1 MNTTSVFAASG
12 AGAVFFG
19 LIACCATGSA
29 ARPEIVVSAFGGVAL
44 TENNDLR
51 LQQNG
56 GTDLTFHNVSYKGKD
71 FQSPPYYGA
80 RLACFSSE
88 QSHWGFGAEFFH
100 AKLYLNTEETV
111 RVSGTLAGKPVDAF
125 ERVGDTINS
134 FNLSHGLNF
143 LTADVMYR
151 AFLGERGKDFLGR
164 LQPYVGVGVG
174 AVIPHVESIIGGVGY
189 EKYQWHGP
197 GVQAFVGTNFDLTR
211 HWSLFAEYKFSYANL
226 DHLNI
231 PGGSIGITPLTHHI
245 VSGLSFRF

>member
-1 MNTTSVFAASG
+1 MPSSFTASS
-12 AGAVFFG
+12 AGFLFFC
-19 LIACCATGSA
+19 LIACCATGTA
-29 ARPEIVVSAFGGVAL
+29 AHPEFVISAFGGVAL

-51 LQQNG
+51 LQQGG
-56 GTDLTFHNVSYKGKD
+56 GTDLAFHNVSYKGKD

-80 RLACFSSE
+80 RLLCFRSE

-100 AKLYLNTEETV
+100 AKLYLNTEDTV
-111 RVSGTLAGKPVDAF
+111 RVTGTLAGRPVDAY

-151 AFLGERGKDFLGR
+151 GALGERGNDFLGR
-164 LQPYVGVGVG
+164 FQPYIGVGVG

-197 GVQAFVGTNFDLTR
+197 GVQTFAGMNFALTR

-226 DHLNI
+226 DHLSI
-231 PGGSIGITPLTHHI
+231 PGGSISVTPLTHHI
-245 VSGLSFRF
+245 VSGISFRF